1 MMDDEEELDLSA
13 GMEPHPQTMPTHPA
27 GKITGWDQMSGLP
40 IVARHQPAESSNK
53 PETNPVDVA
62 PKAAAGET
70 MTAKPEPK
78 DAEPIAD
85 KPKSDKLKVGTPV
98 KLPNG
103 ESGTVE
109 YVEPKLGVVRVRT
122 DGGKNLRSVRQ
133 NALQVLDHVTVREH
147 VRRIPK

>member
-1 MMDDEEELDLSA
+1 MDDEEELDLSA
-13 GMEPHPQTMPTHPA
+13 GMEPHPQTMPTHPS

-53 PETNPVDVA
+53 PDTKPVDVA
-62 PKAAAGET
+62 PKAPKAET

-85 KPKSDKLKVGTPV
+85 KPKSDNLKVGTPV
-98 KLPNG
+98 KLSNG